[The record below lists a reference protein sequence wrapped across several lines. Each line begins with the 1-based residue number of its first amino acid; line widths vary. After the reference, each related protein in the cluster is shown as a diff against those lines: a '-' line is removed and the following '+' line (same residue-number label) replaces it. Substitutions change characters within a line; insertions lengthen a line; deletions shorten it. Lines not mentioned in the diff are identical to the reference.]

1 VSACAVVVAG
11 VTRNGTWGI
20 GEIRTVVDVCNE
32 ATAMFA
38 PITWIDRG
46 SLKCKSQHLMIR
58 RDDDRQSALVR
69 IPNP

>member
-1 VSACAVVVAG
+1 
-11 VTRNGTWGI
+11 
-20 GEIRTVVDVCNE
+20 
-32 ATAMFA
+32 MFA

-46 SLKCKSQHLMIR
+46 NLECKSQHLMIR

>member
-38 PITWIDRG
+38 PITWIDR
-46 SLKCKSQHLMIR
+46 KSQHLMIR